1 MIKIEAISPE
11 VYAALLEASVS
22 DSDKLVEVCP
32 SLTVSRSQD
41 EAGRPVLLLDGCDCG
56 TVRIAF
62 N

>member
-1 MIKIEAISPE
+1 MIKIEAITPE
-11 VYAALLEASVS
+11 AYSSLLKAVVS

-41 EAGRPVLLLDGCDCG
+41 EAGRPVLLLDGFDCG
-56 TVRIAF
+56 TVRITF